1 MCEKLHLERGNFKK
15 GEGGHPHSTYALRGE
30 GVSCQKRMLAY
41 RGEGRGRNK
50 MYVRRKNNFH
60 GPFILVKSFD
70 KENKKKIIVC
80 LLIMIIMPKDLRKIQ
95 LYFSCRFLFVFEI
108 A

>member
-1 MCEKLHLERGNFKK
+1 MTKNILPW
-15 GEGGHPHSTYALRGE
+15 GHPHSTYALRGGG
-30 GVSCQKRMLAY
+30 GVLSKAY
-41 RGEGRGRNK
+41 ACVQGEGRGRNK

-70 KENKKKIIVC
+70 KENTKKIIVC